1 MHGATGIG
9 SSGPVPVTGRPDL
22 ELTEAVARNVF
33 WLMPCKDEYKVA
45 RLYTDGWY
53 ETELRREFEGDYRL
67 KVHLAS
73 PLLTRPDPVTGW
85 MQKRKFG
92 GWVFAVFRVPA
103 RLRRLRGAPHWVFSA
118 TCREQR
124 LEWELMREYEAFVT
138 QDLVQ
143 IAETAYGTATKLTR
157 LPEIIRGFGYVKV
170 GNVELYR
177 RRQVELLERL
187 ESDPVQHI
195 DAAGMPWL

>member
-33 WLMPCKDEYKVA
+33 WLMSCKDEYKVA

-67 KVHLAS
+67 NVQFAL

-85 MQKRKFG
+85 IQKREFG
-92 GWVFAVFRVPA
+92 AGSLRCSGCWHACAGFAGHPIGYFRLLAANSV
-103 RLRRLRGAPHWVFSA
+103 LSGNSCGNTRRS
-118 TCREQR
+118 
-124 LEWELMREYEAFVT
+124 
-138 QDLVQ
+138 
-143 IAETAYGTATKLTR
+143 
-157 LPEIIRGFGYVKV
+157 
-170 GNVELYR
+170 
-177 RRQVELLERL
+177 
-187 ESDPVQHI
+187 
-195 DAAGMPWL
+195 